1 MNFLGK
7 IFIVLLFIMSVLFMG
22 AAVSVYG
29 THRDLKAKVSQAQSA
44 LTQANSQLEIEKADY
59 NRRMSELT
67 ALRDAAAQQAR
78 KLETER
84 VALVDGNTRIQQE
97 LDQLRQASREAVAAV
112 SATEANNETLAT
124 EVQGLRGEIRTNQLA
139 RDKAFAVSLEKTEAA
154 QQMLG
159 ELESATER
167 NKDLV
172 QDNSRMTSVLRE
184 NGLNPATPV
193 EDIKPKVDGM
203 VIATQRRN
211 GMLLVAVSI
220 GSDDGLKPG
229 HTVEVFNNSKYL
241 GRVEILKTS
250 PDKAVGRVDVNYQQG
265 PIQEGDRVATRLKLS

>member
-1 MNFLGK
+1 
-7 IFIVLLFIMSVLFMG
+7 
-22 AAVSVYG
+22 
-29 THRDLKAKVSQAQSA
+29 
-44 LTQANSQLEIEKADY
+44 
-59 NRRMSELT
+59 MSELT